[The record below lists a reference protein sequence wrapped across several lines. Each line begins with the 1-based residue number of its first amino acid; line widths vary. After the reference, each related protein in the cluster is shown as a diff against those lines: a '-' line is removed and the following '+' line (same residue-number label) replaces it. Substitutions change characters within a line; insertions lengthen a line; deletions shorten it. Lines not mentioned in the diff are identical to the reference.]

1 MIKIEEKALLDAIRM
16 SIGSFGVWSPELEE
30 DLLKEINS
38 KALRKTDVIGSYI
51 PEATKPPLYR
61 IMREGVGHF
70 CANCGSTMP
79 KSGFLMLFG
88 KRYCDN
94 DKCPNSK
101 PLKNYR

>member
-1 MIKIEEKALLDAIRM
+1 MGKKKKNKKDKKALH
-16 SIGSFGVWSPELEE
+16 IGCAS
-30 DLLKEINS
+30 
-38 KALRKTDVIGSYI
+38 GSST
-51 PEATKPPLYR
+51 PKPPEPPLSMV
-61 IMREGVGHF
+61 IREGVGHF
-70 CANCGSTMP
+70 CTNCGSTMP